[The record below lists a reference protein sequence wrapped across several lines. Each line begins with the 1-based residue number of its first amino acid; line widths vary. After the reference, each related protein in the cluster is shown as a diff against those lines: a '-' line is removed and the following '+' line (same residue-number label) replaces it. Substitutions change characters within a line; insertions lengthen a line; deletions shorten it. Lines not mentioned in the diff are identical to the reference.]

1 MVPELQLGREFRHVV
16 LLVEDEVL
24 IRSMAAEVL
33 RDAGFE
39 VIEAGDADEAWAYL
53 VTGAAVDLVLTDIRM
68 PGSMDGLELANRIKE
83 KFDKIHVIVT
93 SSDVIDPSEIP
104 HPFVRK
110 PYILYSILRMISET
124 LKVN

>member
-1 MVPELQLGREFRHVV
+1 MVLELQLKREIRHVV

-53 VTGAAVDLVLTDIRM
+53 VTGAPVDLVFTDIRM
-68 PGSMDGLELANRIKE
+68 PGSMDGVELANQIKE
-83 KFDKIHVIVT
+83 EFDKIHVIVT
-93 SSDVIDPSEIP
+93 SSDSIDPSELP

-110 PYILYSILRMISET
+110 PYILSYILRMISEA

>member
-1 MVPELQLGREFRHVV
+1 MVLELQLKREFRHVV

-53 VTGAAVDLVLTDIRM
+53 VTGAPVDLVFTHIRM
-68 PGSMDGLELANRIKE
+68 PVSMTGVELANQIKE
-83 KFDKIHVIVT
+83 KMHKIHVIV
-93 SSDVIDPSEIP
+93 PSGDATDISAIP
-104 HPFVRK
+104 HPFV
-110 PYILYSILRMISET
+110 
-124 LKVN
+124 